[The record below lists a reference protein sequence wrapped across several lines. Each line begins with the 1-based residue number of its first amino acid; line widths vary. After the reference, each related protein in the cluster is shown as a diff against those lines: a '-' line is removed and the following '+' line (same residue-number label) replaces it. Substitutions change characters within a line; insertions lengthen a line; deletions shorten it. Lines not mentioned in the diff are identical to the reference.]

1 MPLGLRTNVA
11 SLNVQKSVN
20 STQDSLAASYQKV
33 SSGERITSAADDA
46 AGLAISESMKS
57 KIRSYVVAERN
68 ANDAVSMTQTAEGA
82 LGEMHDVLGRMREL
96 AMQSSNGTYSATDR
110 DNIQQEFDALRTEMD
125 RIKQSTTFNGVSLM
139 SSTAAPVTF
148 QVGLTADSNDQVAV
162 NFQELDLSGLMSASL
177 AGADSTN
184 ALASLQVIDDT
195 IQNISNQRASF
206 GAAMNR
212 LAVVTNNIQT
222 IRLNLTAANSR
233 IRDTDVAQ
241 EMSNISSKQVQ
252 SQAGVAMLAQANQL
266 SQAVL
271 GLLK

>member
-1 MPLGLRTNVA
+1 MPLGLRTNIA
-11 SLNVQKSVN
+11 SLNVQKNVN
-20 STQDSLAASYQKV
+20 STQDSLAASYNKV
-33 SSGERITSAADDA
+33 SSGERITTAADDA

-139 SSTAAPVTF
+139 SATAAPVTF

-162 NFQELDLSGLMSASL
+162 NFQELDLTGLMSATL
-177 AGADSTN
+177 AGSDSTN
-184 ALASLQVIDDT
+184 ALASLQVIDDA

-222 IRLNLTAANSR
+222 IRVNLTAANSR